1 MADTTLQSSLAFN
14 GADSP
19 SVFNFGSHSVR
30 IIVIDGEP
38 WFVASDVAA
47 SLGYRDASN
56 AARHLKPHQKGTRN
70 LSTPGGEQKVTI
82 ITESGLYKLVLRSR
96 KPEAEEFSDWVT
108 GEVLPSIR
116 KTGQYVKA
124 GHALS
129 LQEMVAAL
137 VKHIEAPNSVP
148 AIEFMPLVNA
158 VLRKQGFDLS
168 PASMSPE
175 QATAITDRI
184 NSLAKLFH
192 PLSPQFADVL
202 GIRRAMRGLHPKFG
216 TREPGYSQLL
226 AAL

>member
-1 MADTTLQSSLAFN
+1 MQNSLAFS
-14 GADSP
+14 APTEHST
-19 SVFNFGSHSVR
+19 FNFGNHPVR
-30 IIVIDGEP
+30 IVMRAEEP
-38 WFVASDVAA
+38 WFVASDICAA
-47 SLGYRDASN
+47 LGYANTSKAVADHLDADERSN
-56 AARHLKPHQKGTRN
+56 
-70 LSTPGGEQKVTI
+70 EQLDRSRMGSKSVI
-82 ITESGLYKLVLRSR
+82 INESGLYALVLRSR
-96 KPEAEEFSDWVT
+96 KPEARRFAKWVT

-124 GHALS
+124 GYALS
-129 LQEMVAAL
+129 PKEMVATL
-137 VKHIEAPNSVP
+137 VKHIESPNSVP

-216 TREPGYSQLL
+216 TEEPGYRQLF